1 MTAVEGLGKHGTNG
15 YRPQNEKVTSQRGNI
30 FKTYKKTYGTCSR
43 LIVNNLWIITIC
55 SDFFQKKY
63 DILC

>member
-1 MTAVEGLGKHGTNG
+1 MAQMGIVLKARKLRSNRE
-15 YRPQNEKVTSQRGNI
+15 I
-30 FKTYKKTYGTCSR
+30 FLKSYENTCGTCSR